1 MTDALI
7 PLYVSHGLLQHIL
20 AVLDDVWHA
29 VVANRDFTAVYP
41 LA

>member
-1 MTDALI
+1 MLVALI
-7 PLYVSHGLLQHIL
+7 QLHVSHGLLQHIL

-29 VVANRDFTAVYP
+29 VVSNGDFTAVYP